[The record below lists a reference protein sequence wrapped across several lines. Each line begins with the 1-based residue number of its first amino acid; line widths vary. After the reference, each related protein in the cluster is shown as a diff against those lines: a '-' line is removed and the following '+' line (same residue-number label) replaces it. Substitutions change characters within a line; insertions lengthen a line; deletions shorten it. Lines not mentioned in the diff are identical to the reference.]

1 MKVYRDYN
9 QYDEE
14 LRSYIDYDSS
24 VDGTLLAVNVP
35 FKVIP
40 IQPYWNYN
48 SDTTGPEVFF
58 SGRA

>member
-1 MKVYRDYN
+1 MTFRKNEIAGNLNMKVYRDYN
-9 QYDEE
+9 QNDEE

-40 IQPYWNYN
+40 IQP
-48 SDTTGPEVFF
+48 
-58 SGRA
+58 